1 MKKLIILFTAT
12 ITSVVCLGS
21 CGRTQTTKPPQT
33 SINTSQVETS
43 NQESNDRLNDW
54 QKEVL
59 AAEGLPTEADEL
71 TYCLHVLIRY
81 EMEKA
86 FINGEITVDEIP
98 DVWNAK
104 YREYLGVEVPNDT
117 EGCLQD
123 VHWSGWDYGY
133 FPSYALGSAYG
144 AQILRRMEKDFDVFE
159 EVRKGNL
166 IKISRWLI
174 DNVFSIASLST
185 PDEWIRAITGESLN
199 TDYFLDYLEEKFT
212 ALYQLS

>member
-1 MKKLIILFTAT
+1 
-12 ITSVVCLGS
+12 
-21 CGRTQTTKPPQT
+21 
-33 SINTSQVETS
+33 
-43 NQESNDRLNDW
+43 
-54 QKEVL
+54 
-59 AAEGLPTEADEL
+59 
-71 TYCLHVLIRY
+71 VLIRY
-81 EMEKA
+81 ELEKA
-86 FINGEITVDEIP
+86 FINGDITVDEIP
-98 DVWNAK
+98 VVWNAK

-166 IKISRWLI
+166 IKVSRWLI